1 MFEIFIGDSKQHS
14 SRSKKWQWLLSAPE
28 GFFKNWFKV
37 ILDQEVHTSL
47 KMQMQDWYILLK
59 YSWLNY
65 SSLCCTLIDFA
76 LSCSQ
81 KGKFLSVCTVKLL
94 ICMVAVCESSE
105 TFCRRQGNQVLHRE
119 LLQIHIGSNFAQS
132 VEAWA
137 VCKAQRYS
145 NIWMVNKKGLAR
157 RVGFSKCSGS
167 NFKVEPPRCPCSVQG
182 TGWGSER
189 KFAGWLRV
197 K

>member
-14 SRSKKWQWLLSAPE
+14 SRPKKWQWLLSAPE

-59 YSWLNY
+59 YFWLNY

-105 TFCRRQGNQVLHRE
+105 TFCRRQGNQVLQSYCKFTLAPI
-119 LLQIHIGSNFAQS
+119 LLSLLRPEQS
-132 VEAWA
+132 AKLRDTVT
-137 VCKAQRYS
+137 
-145 NIWMVNKKGLAR
+145 
-157 RVGFSKCSGS
+157 F
-167 NFKVEPPRCPCSVQG
+167 
-182 TGWGSER
+182 GW
-189 KFAGWLRV
+189 
-197 K
+197 